1 MTVSEPTGIDFGSF
15 PYLFTPNLV
24 ECATFPMEFD
34 EKAQLMGA
42 LGASI
47 YAFKKSL
54 NK

>member
-1 MTVSEPTGIDFGSF
+1 VANNGGVRHALEHELGVTIA
-15 PYLFTPNLV
+15 Y
-24 ECATFPMEFD
+24 D